1 MKIMKYYNVNNI
13 IEYSGKLCVIYESTE
28 TGMWIRWRK
37 EIEMGTILF
46 LTELE
51 TEVVKDVEISDW
63 LLDRVFKRVE
73 GKEIWSAAKDIDQY
87 WITIKHNRLPN
98 SYSFSRWGKEILT
111 ISTIRQ
117 LQNLY
122 NFWREY
128 EENFKIYGEDLL
140 FVDLDSELQKL
151 FNL

>member
-1 MKIMKYYNVNNI
+1 MKNYNVNNI
-13 IEYSGKLCVIYESTE
+13 VEYAGKLCVIYQPSFN
-28 TGMWIRWRK
+28 GMWVRWGKGRK
-37 EIEMGTILF
+37 VGEVSF
-46 LTELE
+46 LMDWE
-51 TEVVKDVEISDW
+51 TADVKDVEISDW

-73 GKEIWSAAKDIDQY
+73 GKDIWTVSKDRNQY
-87 WITIKHNRLPN
+87 WITHDVFTNL
-98 SYSFSRWGKEILT
+98 YSFQRWSKRIAS

-128 EENFKIYGEDLL
+128 EEGEKYDGEDLL
-140 FVDLDSELQKL
+140 YVDLDSELQKL

>member
-1 MKIMKYYNVNNI
+1 MKNYNVNNI
-13 IEYSGKLCVIYESTE
+13 VEYAGKLCVIYEPSFN
-28 TGMWIRWRK
+28 GMWVRFGKGHKINEVK
-37 EIEMGTILF
+37 F
-46 LTELE
+46 LTDLE
-51 TEVVKDVEISDW
+51 TADVKDVEISDW
-63 LLDRVFKRVE
+63 LLDRVFNRVD
-73 GKEIWSAAKDIDQY
+73 GKEIWAVSKDRDQY
-87 WITIKHNRLPN
+87 WIAQDVFTNL
-98 SYSFSRWGKEILT
+98 YSLHRWGKRIAT

-128 EENFKIYGEDLL
+128 EEGEKYYGEDLL